1 MKLITALS
9 SLTAMALTVISC
21 GTGANEG
28 FWSASEGNFYFNG
41 VKADRY
47 IGTNFWYGPLLAAD
61 TDTGNQDRLALELDS
76 LKSMGVTN
84 LRVLVG
90 GDGNE
95 GVRYKIEPLLQT
107 APGVY
112 DERLFEGLDRF
123 MVEIGKRGMSAVLY
137 LTNAW
142 EWSGGFG
149 QYLEWAGDG
158 IATNA
163 KDAGWKEYCAITCK
177 FNTSEKA
184 LEMFRNHV
192 IKVVSRVN
200 SITGKPYSEDPA
212 IFSWQLCNEPRCF
225 DRSPEIKDAY
235 VKWTTETAS
244 LIKSLDPNHM
254 VSTGSEG
261 LMGSELDM
269 DLYRRVHSCPD
280 IDYLTIHIW
289 PANWSWASRDSLSE
303 DLPDV
308 FAKTDEY
315 IDMHIKV
322 AEEFGKPLV
331 IEEFGYPRDGYQ
343 FSKDTPVTAKDAY
356 YSHIFERVRIA
367 NEKDE
372 PLAGVNFWAWGG
384 VAKQNPDSLFWVRG
398 DDYCGD
404 PAQEEQGLYSVYASD
419 TTTTAIIKKYT
430 KALSVKE

>member
-21 GTGANEG
+21 GTDTNKE
-28 FWSASEGNFYFNG
+28 FWSASGGNFYFNG
-41 VKADRY
+41 IKADRY

-61 TDTGNQDRLALELDS
+61 TDTGNPERLALELDS

-137 LTNAW
+137 LTNSW

-289 PANWSWASRDSLSE
+289 PANWSWASRDSLGE

-367 NEKDE
+367 DEKDE

>member
-28 FWSASEGNFYFNG
+28 FWSASGGNFYFNG
-41 VKADRY
+41 KKADRF

-61 TDTGNQDRLALELDS
+61 TDTGDPERLALELDS

-95 GVRYKIEPLLQT
+95 GVKYKIEPLLQT

-149 QYLEWAGDG
+149 QYLEWAGENF
-158 IATNA
+158 ATNT
-163 KDAGWKEYCAITCK
+163 KDIEWAEYCAITSK
-177 FNTSEKA
+177 FNTNEKT

-225 DRSPEIKDAY
+225 DSSPEVKDAY

-289 PANWSWASRDSLSE
+289 PVNWSWANRDSLIE
-303 DLPDV
+303 DLPAV
-308 FAKTDEY
+308 HAKTDEY
-315 IDMHIKV
+315 IDVHIKV
-322 AEEFGKPLV
+322 AEEFSKPLV
-331 IEEFGYPRDGYQ
+331 IEEFGYPRDGYR
-343 FSKDTPVTAKDAY
+343 FGKDTPVTARDEY
-356 YSHIFERVRIA
+356 YSHIFERVRLA
-367 NEKDE
+367 GQKDE
-372 PLAGVNFWAWGG
+372 PLAGANFWAWGG
-384 VAKQNPDSLFWVRG
+384 VARQNPDRLFWVRG

>member
-1 MKLITALS
+1 MKLITALT

-28 FWSASEGNFYFNG
+28 FWTASEGNFYFNG
-41 VKADRY
+41 KKADRY

-61 TDTGNQDRLALELDS
+61 TDTGDRERLALELDS

-90 GDGNE
+90 GEGGE

-123 MVEIGKRGMSAVLY
+123 MVEIGKRGMTAVLY

-163 KDAGWKEYCAITCK
+163 KDAGWNEYCAITCK

-225 DRSPEIKDAY
+225 DRSAEVKDAY
-235 VKWTTETAS
+235 VKWTTETAA

-289 PANWSWASRDSLSE
+289 PYNWSWAKKDSLYE
-303 DLPDV
+303 GLPDV
-308 FAKTDEY
+308 YAKTDEY

-343 FSKDTPVTAKDAY
+343 FSKDTPVTAKDEY
-356 YSHIFERVRIA
+356 YSHIFERLRIA
-367 NEKDE
+367 GEKDE

-384 VAKQNPDSLFWVRG
+384 VARQNPDSLFWVRG

>member
-21 GTGANEG
+21 GTDTNKE
-28 FWSASEGNFYFNG
+28 FWSASGGNFYFNG

-61 TDTGNQDRLALELDS
+61 TDTGNPERLALELDS

-137 LTNAW
+137 LTNSW

-289 PANWSWASRDSLSE
+289 PANWSWASRDSLGE

-367 NEKDE
+367 DEKDE